1 MRINRATSSRELRK
15 TIGGSFLLYCLIR
28 IEEIGRFCD
37 DRARLVTL
45 TATRIGNSMDL
56 FPFRK
61 SEHAIITTS
70 SSYCSS
76 VVVICVGRLLFQDAF
91 LEPAAQN
98 PYVGPWYEVFVLWLI
113 FTPLYLVIAGAGIG
127 GLTAALTLHAAGF
140 TNIHIFEASSTLTTL
155 GVGINV
161 QPSAVLILRNLGL
174 MKALEKTGIKTE
186 ELNFYNRHG
195 DSILSEKRGMHAG
208 YAVPQF
214 SIHRGE
220 FQMLLLSAVKE
231 RLGEGAVHLNHALT
245 AFSQDAKTITAQ
257 FSQRQD
263 GAPSELSAVTGEVL
277 IAADGINSTAR
288 KILYPSEGPP
298 RFSGRILWRG
308 CLERAPYLTGAS
320 MVWAGHADQKF
331 IAYPISQKSAEKG
344 KSLVNW
350 IAELRVR
357 EKDDEDLT
365 PPKTDWTKAVDKSI
379 FEAPFESWK
388 CGGLEMKD
396 LIDKTE
402 KVFEFPMSDRDPVK
416 QWSFGRLTL
425 LGDAAHAMYPIGSN
439 GASQAIIDAKTLAIH
454 LKTSIEDISAALKA
468 YESERLPPTA
478 QIVMANRANGP
489 DHVLQLAEE
498 RAPEGFSNVYDVIPR
513 EELEEIGNVYKKIAG
528 FDMDN
533 VNSRARETQEESSK
547 LGLTS
552 PKDWI

>member
-1 MRINRATSSRELRK
+1 M
-15 TIGGSFLLYCLIR
+15 
-28 IEEIGRFCD
+28 
-37 DRARLVTL
+37 
-45 TATRIGNSMDL
+45 
-56 FPFRK
+56 
-61 SEHAIITTS
+61 
-70 SSYCSS
+70 
-76 VVVICVGRLLFQDAF
+76 
-91 LEPAAQN
+91 
-98 PYVGPWYEVFVLWLI
+98 
-113 FTPLYLVIAGAGIG
+113 LVIAGAGIG
-127 GLTAALTLHAAGF
+127 GLTAALSLHAAGF
-140 TNIHIFEASSTLTTL
+140 TDIHIFEASSTLTTL

-174 MKALEKTGIKTE
+174 LEALEKTGIKTQ

-231 RLGEGAVHLNHALT
+231 RLGESAVQLNHALT
-245 AFSQDAKTITAQ
+245 GFSQDEKTITAQ
-257 FSQRQD
+257 FSQRRD
-263 GAPSELSAVTGEVL
+263 GAPADQSAVSGDVL

-288 KILYPSEGPP
+288 KILYPDEGPP

-308 CLERAPYLTGAS
+308 CLEREPYLTGAS

-331 IAYPISQKSAEKG
+331 IAYPISQRSADKG

-357 EKDDEDLT
+357 GKDDKDLT
-365 PPKTDWTKAVDKSI
+365 PPRTDWTKAVDKSI
-379 FEAPFESWK
+379 FEKPFESWK

-396 LIDKTE
+396 LIDQTE
-402 KVFEFPMSDRDPVK
+402 KVFEFPMSDRDPVE

-439 GASQAIIDAKTLAIH
+439 GASQAIIDAETLAAH
-454 LKTSIEDISAALKA
+454 MKNATEGVVAALKA
-468 YESERLPPTA
+468 YELERLPPTA

-498 RAPEGFSNVYDVIPR
+498 RAPDGFSNVYDIIPK
-513 EELEEIGNVYKKIAG
+513 EELEEIGAVYKKIAG
-528 FDMDN
+528 FDMEK
-533 VNSRARETQEESSK
+533 VNAKARETEEESKK
-547 LGLTS
+547 LNLKS
-552 PKDWI
+552 PNDWI